1 LRHAEKGAPPSFPKL
16 ADPQHT
22 RRAVRNV
29 TELRSFETGADT
41 ELRRVAL
48 VSVAPPSGD
57 VTFLFTDI
65 ERRGRPERLG
75 PAVANREHVNVH
87 ARIEDAVCT
96 TSRNPRSPCGASK
109 ITNSALAQATRR
121 SARRVRARRRRPC
134 ARRAPGPRHRRER
147 ATPRPA
153 RAPSRSKSARKI
165 HRVERTAELD
175 DADAL
180 TAPGAFRKGV
190 ELADRARVERRH
202 GGGRRG
208 RGRIAGDGGRGGD
221 CRRRSA
227 RPRLEAES
235 AVHERRDRRGQ
246 PQGAGRLRRVR
257 PSATQSS
264 EHAVPNAAAIAPI
277 GPRIVSERQCRSTT
291 SMPRCAQ

>member
-1 LRHAEKGAPPSFPKL
+1 VHDVEEPAL
-16 ADPQHT
+16 
-22 RRAVRNV
+22 AVR
-29 TELRSFETGADT
+29 
-41 ELRRVAL
+41 
-48 VSVAPPSGD
+48 
-57 VTFLFTDI
+57 
-65 ERRGRPERLG
+65 
-75 PAVANREHVNVH
+75 
-87 ARIEDAVCT
+87 RIEDHELRPGASDAAICTSSKSSSSKAVCPACSGAASSTRTSDT
-96 TSRNPRSPCGASK
+96 TTG
-109 ITNSALAQATRR
+109 T
-121 SARRVRARRRRPC
+121 
-134 ARRAPGPRHRRER
+134 G
-147 ATPRPA
+147 
-153 RAPSRSKSARKI
+153 APSRSKSARKI